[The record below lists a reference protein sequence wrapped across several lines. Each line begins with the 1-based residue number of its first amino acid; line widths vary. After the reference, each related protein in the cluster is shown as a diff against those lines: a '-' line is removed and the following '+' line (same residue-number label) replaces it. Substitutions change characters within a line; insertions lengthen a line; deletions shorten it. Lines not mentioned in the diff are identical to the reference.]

1 MALISLG
8 GCFEGHF
15 CSQWWETNLFK
26 RSILIEWSILSW
38 QSCGPGKREAGRGCL
53 PECLGP
59 VKQEGHAWAWIS
71 YIIIEHLVYVDC
83 NNGEAFIRP
92 VLTLSCSP
100 CGFKHTRASL
110 EDLDAVQAL
119 RHLLESPIWETA
131 VRLQRALKIRD

>member
-1 MALISLG
+1 MVGNQSFQRIYSNRVVDTFLAVLWPWQARG
-8 GCFEGHF
+8 GKG
-15 CSQWWETNLFK
+15 LPA
-26 RSILIEWSILSW
+26 RMSW
-38 QSCGPGKREAGRGCL
+38 AS
-53 PECLGP
+53 
-59 VKQEGHAWAWIS
+59 EGHAWAWIS

-131 VRLQRALKIRD
+131 VRLQRALKIWD